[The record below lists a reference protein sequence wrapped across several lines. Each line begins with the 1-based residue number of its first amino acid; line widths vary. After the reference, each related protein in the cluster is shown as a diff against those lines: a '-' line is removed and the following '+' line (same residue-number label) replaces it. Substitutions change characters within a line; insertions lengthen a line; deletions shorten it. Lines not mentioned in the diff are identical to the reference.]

1 MDVATKVFYSTTD
14 FLHPFNIF
22 VQHLI
27 LLSVIQQNH
36 SLRSQEQRTWL
47 PIYKALIVKWI
58 ILLVSTK
65 GKEWRRVWRKWIL
78 MLGCKGLMNWR
89 GISIMVKFHN
99 INEKQ
104 SSYFLLFVVW
114 SLVFLNSACLLFA
127 FSISCLLFS
136 TLSVLS
142 WEKWCALPI
151 KIMANWTPQKKIN
164 ALQIHVHHEVALV
177 TAFWEG
183 QFKWMSLLV
192 ISSCVVFQCCYTVA
206 YSLKQ

>member
-1 MDVATKVFYSTTD
+1 MCSACFVQLQLLPSITPYCIVIISLSPQI
-14 FLHPFNIF
+14 LHIVITAFASSRSCQLLMTNPVYVYPFSHALWMLQQNLSLLLHHWFSSPFNIF

-47 PIYKALIVKWI
+47 PIYEALTVRW

-142 WEKWCALPI
+142 
-151 KIMANWTPQKKIN
+151 
-164 ALQIHVHHEVALV
+164 
-177 TAFWEG
+177 
-183 QFKWMSLLV
+183 
-192 ISSCVVFQCCYTVA
+192 
-206 YSLKQ
+206 